1 MFDIVLFVA
10 FPYLAVVTAVWVGIY
25 RYRNDRFSY
34 STQSSQFLEN
44 RMLSWGSAPWHYAI
58 LIILSAHFIAVII
71 PSVWAS
77 LISAPIRL
85 YVLEVTGLALA
96 LMAIF
101 ALGLLVVRRLTTP
114 KVRSVTTPA
123 DWLLLAL
130 LLAQVVLGFWVA
142 LFFRWGADW
151 YLHTAVPWLISLVTF
166 QPEVASVT
174 ALPWVVKVH
183 ILGGF
188 LLIAVFPFTRLVH
201 AVIWPITYLW
211 RPYQVVVWNRERVRT
226 AGGGKPGA

>member
-34 STQSSQFLEN
+34 SSQSSQFLEN
-44 RMLSWGSAPWHYAI
+44 RILSWGSAPWHYAI
-58 LIILSAHFIAVII
+58 LIILLAHLVALLI
-71 PSVWAS
+71 PAVWAS

-85 YVLEVTGLALA
+85 YVLEVSGLALA
-96 LMAIF
+96 VVAVF
-101 ALGLLVVRRLTTP
+101 ALGVLVYRRLVTP
-114 KVRSVTTPA
+114 RVRSVTTPA

-130 LLAQVVLGFWVA
+130 LLAQVALGFWVA

-151 YLHTAVPWLISLVTF
+151 YLHTAVPWIISLVKF

-174 ALPWVVKVH
+174 ALPWVVKLH

-188 LLIAVFPFTRLVH
+188 LLIAVVPFTRLVH
-201 AVIWPITYLW
+201 AAIWPITYLW
-211 RPYQVVVWNRERVRT
+211 RPHQVVIWNREPVRT
-226 AGGGKPGA
+226 PGERTRGT

>member
-96 LMAIF
+96 LVAIF
-101 ALGLLVVRRLTTP
+101 ALGLLVVRRLTTSR
-114 KVRSVTTPA
+114 VRSVTTPA

-130 LLAQVVLGFWVA
+130 LLVQVVLGFWVA

-151 YLHTAVPWLISLVTF
+151 YLHTAVPWIVSLVKL
-166 QPEVASVT
+166 QPEVATVT
-174 ALPWVVKVH
+174 TLPWVVKLH

-211 RPYQVVVWNRERVRT
+211 RPYQVVVWNRERARAASEGT
-226 AGGGKPGA
+226 HGT

>member
-10 FPYLAVVTAVWVGIY
+10 FPYVAVVTAVWVGIY

-114 KVRSVTTPA
+114 RVRSVTTPA

-151 YLHTAVPWLISLVTF
+151 YLHTAVPWIISLVTF

-174 ALPWVVKVH
+174 ALPWVVKLH

-226 AGGGKPGA
+226 ASGRKPGA

>member
-114 KVRSVTTPA
+114 RVRSVTTPA

-151 YLHTAVPWLISLVTF
+151 YLHTAVPWIISLVTF

-174 ALPWVVKVH
+174 ALPWVVKIH

-226 AGGGKPGA
+226 TSGGRPGR

>member
-1 MFDIVLFVA
+1 MFDNVLFIA

-34 STQSSQFLEN
+34 SSQSSQFLEN

-58 LIILSAHFIAVII
+58 LIILAAHFFAALV

-85 YVLEVTGLALA
+85 YILEVTGLALA
-96 LMAIF
+96 LMAVF
-101 ALGLLVVRRLTTP
+101 ALGLLVIRRLTTP

-123 DWLLLAL
+123 DWLLLVL
-130 LLAQVVLGFWVA
+130 LLAQVALGFWVA

-151 YLHTAVPWLISLVTF
+151 YLHTAAPWLVSLVKL
-166 QPEVASVT
+166 QPDAATVT
-174 ALPWVVKVH
+174 TLPWVVKIH

-211 RPYQVVVWNRERVRT
+211 RPYQVVVWNREKTRT
-226 AGGGKPGA
+226 SSEARPGP

>member
-96 LMAIF
+96 LVAIF
-101 ALGLLVVRRLTTP
+101 ALGLLVVRRLTTSR
-114 KVRSVTTPA
+114 VRSVTTPA

-130 LLAQVVLGFWVA
+130 LLVQVVLGFWVA

-151 YLHTAVPWLISLVTF
+151 YLHTAVPWIVSLVKL
-166 QPEVASVT
+166 QPEVATVT
-174 ALPWVVKVH
+174 TLPWVVKLH

-211 RPYQVVVWNRERVRT
+211 RPYQVVVWNRERTRASSEGT
-226 AGGGKPGA
+226 HGT